1 MTTGSAT
8 RKPHLVSGELHF
20 CNWIAFFKLRFP
32 LRYIIRPRSQL
43 QKSEIVIPA
52 EAEIQSFQEFLDP
65 RLRGGDTVY

>member
-1 MTTGSAT
+1 
-8 RKPHLVSGELHF
+8 
-20 CNWIAFFKLRFP
+20 LRFP

-43 QKSEIVIPA
+43 QKSKIVIPA